1 MLRPWRENQAEP
13 GAHTVSQGTTPESPS
28 QGKVEDGVGRM
39 SPREVWGHSPAWL
52 RCSAGCD
59 WAPGPWGTLG
69 AGEQTL
75 SPRGHHCWRALPPPR
90 WLLAVRSAHLE
101 GEPRPASTPHFLPSV
116 APITPNCLSL
126 LTCPISVCAALR
138 LHLHILPDPGLAAS
152 NSLKARPAFY

>member
-1 MLRPWRENQAEP
+1 MRPTLSP
-13 GAHTVSQGTTPESPS
+13 GGRLQNLPA
-28 QGKVEDGVGRM
+28 KVRWKMGLDGC
-39 SPREVWGHSPAWL
+39 PPCEVWGHSPAWL

-75 SPRGHHCWRALPPPR
+75 SPRGHRCLRALPPPR

-101 GEPRPASTPHFLPSV
+101 GEPCPASTPHFLPSV
-116 APITPNCLSL
+116 APITPNCFSL

-138 LHLHILPDPGLAAS
+138 LHLRILPDPGLAAS
-152 NSLKARPAFY
+152 NSLKARLAFY